1 MTYPIIRIKALGD
14 RRFEV
19 LPARMSTINIAG
31 CSTANFEF
39 TCSLFEEKCGDA
51 YPICSKNNVIFK
63 EIFK

>member
-19 LPARMSTINIAG
+19 LPARISIQNIGG
-31 CSTANFEF
+31 CSTENFEIL
-39 TCSLFEEKCGDA
+39 CDLFNTKCGPA